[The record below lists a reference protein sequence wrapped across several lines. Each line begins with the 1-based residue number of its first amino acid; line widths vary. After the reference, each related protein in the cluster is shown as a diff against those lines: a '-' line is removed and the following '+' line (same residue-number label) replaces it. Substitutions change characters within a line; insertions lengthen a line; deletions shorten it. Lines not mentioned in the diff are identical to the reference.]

1 MEIQTQEAR
10 IILVIEAI
18 RSSKKISQCSVAKI
32 YKVLC
37 TTLAA
42 RIAGRSYYPEIKA
55 NCYKLEDIEEETI
68 I

>member
-10 IILVIEAI
+10 IILAIEAI
-18 RSSKKISQCSVAKI
+18 RLSKKISQRSVAKI
-32 YKVLC
+32 YKVPR

-42 RIAGRSYYPEIKA
+42 RITSRSYRPETKA
-55 NCYKLEDIEEETI
+55 NYYNLENTEEETI